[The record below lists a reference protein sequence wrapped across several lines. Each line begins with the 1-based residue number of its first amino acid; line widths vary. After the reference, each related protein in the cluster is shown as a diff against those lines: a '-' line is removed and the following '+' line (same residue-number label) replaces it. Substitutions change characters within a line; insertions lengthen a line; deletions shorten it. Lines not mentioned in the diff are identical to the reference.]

1 MLPDMMLSAGES
13 AVPTSA
19 PSRAAADADAQGDAV
34 VVARD
39 ASYAP
44 QGYRSFEFAS
54 LSACRGEVLAA
65 VSRGQASGRDLL
77 LAVAGLVRPTA
88 GSLAVAGVELAAPVS
103 NRRFRLRTSERL
115 QRGTVGIGVV
125 TGLLDVDERQ
135 TVEEAVRREAGL
147 RGGAADED
155 AVLDLLAELGL
166 ATHVDQRLCQLEP
179 AARLRLTL
187 ALACAGG
194 VQVAVCDLDD
204 PFVGGASAD
213 EARSAI
219 GAVREF
225 ALRHGTCVIVATHEP
240 VLALDVRAVAL
251 DSEAAEA
258 LDALKAASG
267 ERRPDMEGGDAR

>member
-1 MLPDMMLSAGES
+1 MLPDLMLSAGEPAAS
-13 AVPTSA
+13 ASA
-19 PSRAAADADAQGDAV
+19 PSRAAADADAQGGAV

-103 NRRFRLRTSERL
+103 NRRFRPSERP

-166 ATHVDQRLCQLEP
+166 ATHVDQRLYQLEP

-194 VQVAVCDLDD
+194 VQVAACDLDD

-251 DSEAAEA
+251 DIEAAEA

-267 ERRPDMEGGDAR
+267 ERRPDVEGGDAR

>member
-13 AVPTSA
+13 AAPTFA

-65 VSRGQASGRDLL
+65 VSCGQASGRDLL

-103 NRRFRLRTSERL
+103 RRHRLRPSERL

-166 ATHVDQRLCQLEP
+166 ATHVDQRLYQLEP

-251 DSEAAEA
+251 DIEAAEA
-258 LDALKAASG
+258 LAALKAASG
-267 ERRPDMEGGDAR
+267 ERRPDVEGGDAR

>member
-1 MLPDMMLSAGES
+1 MMLSAGES
-13 AVPTSA
+13 AAPTSA
-19 PSRAAADADAQGDAV
+19 PSRAAADADAQGDAA

-54 LSACRGEVLAA
+54 FSACRGEVLAA
-65 VSRGQASGRDLL
+65 VSRGQVSGRDLL

-103 NRRFRLRTSERL
+103 RRLRLRPSERP

-147 RGGAADED
+147 RGGVADED

-225 ALRHGTCVIVATHEP
+225 ALCHGTCVIVATHEP

-251 DSEAAEA
+251 DIEAAEA

-267 ERRPDMEGGDAR
+267 ERLPDVEGGDAR

>member
-13 AVPTSA
+13 AAPTSA

-103 NRRFRLRTSERL
+103 NRRFRPSERP

-166 ATHVDQRLCQLEP
+166 ATHVDQRLYQLEP

-194 VQVAVCDLDD
+194 VQVAACDLDD

-251 DSEAAEA
+251 DIEAAEA

-267 ERRPDMEGGDAR
+267 ERRPDVEGGDAR

>member
-1 MLPDMMLSAGES
+1 MMLSAGES
-13 AVPTSA
+13 AAPTSA

-103 NRRFRLRTSERL
+103 SRRLRLRPSERL

-166 ATHVDQRLCQLEP
+166 ATHVDQRLYQLEP

-251 DSEAAEA
+251 DIEAAEA
-258 LDALKAASG
+258 LAALKAASG
-267 ERRPDMEGGDAR
+267 ERRPDVEGGDAR